1 MWFKCSYKDNKN
13 LRINAQVDA
22 VNSDEALDE
31 FIKILLENKVKEV
44 RNVNIIIKNITETK
58 NKNKK
63 GNLWKN

>member
-44 RNVNIIIKNITETK
+44 KE
-58 NKNKK
+58 NKDDK
-63 GNLWKN
+63 

>member
-31 FIKILLENKVKEV
+31 FIKILLENKVKEFKG
-44 RNVNIIIKNITETK
+44 NITIKNITETK